1 MRPRRVVPVSAGDTA
16 SRESEAS
23 VRFDAPSCGLDPAH
37 SLQTWNDLCYI
48 FSTLPGMTRDDPAAF
63 APPPA
68 FGPFRVLHQIGIGAL
83 GPVFRTYEP
92 TRDRLVAV
100 KVFRLDVTP
109 EQAQALADE
118 LARAADA
125 GLFHPSIV
133 EPVAAG
139 VEGTCA
145 YRAEE
150 YVAAESLDV
159 AMRHYAPAPLDR
171 ALPFLTQL
179 AGAIDFA
186 RTAGVGHGALHLRD
200 VFVTPDEARASGFG
214 IVEALERVGVRAPVR
229 RPYSAPERIA
239 GAEWSTPADV
249 FSLAAI
255 GYELLTGRRPSG
267 TGEQIGDLSGDN
279 LGDRASALRS
289 VLARA
294 MHDDPSRRYATA
306 LAFVSALESA
316 AHAIAADRPAI
327 AVPLT
332 PSAPPKTVSIP
343 IAAAAP
349 VTDLPD
355 ATEEE
360 VKQHDAFEEDDDVA
374 PERDA
379 DAAHHLAMK
388 EMAEDATP
396 TLFDEAEDESV
407 ADLALDSTAV
417 AAGDSSRWR
426 HDHRVDAE
434 APLLGD
440 LRESHEE
447 RGFAPMFGS
456 PRHIDDVP
464 PAVIERPRRSIL
476 PMAVML
482 MVGLLL
488 GLAIDR
494 FVVGGFESLAPATQ
508 TAAEA
513 AKPTPSPAATA
524 GSTQPSREY
533 SEQAVKPQPAAA
545 TPTPTPKATE
555 PPPVPGDV
563 PGTEAAV
570 APRAPAAAAANQSAR
585 LTVISTPTRAGV
597 SVNGRWRGRTP
608 LTLDDLRFGA
618 YSVRVVQP
626 GFTDSKDEVVLSSRQ
641 PMRTLSVHLQPVSA
655 RASSPASSGTR
666 STPAETR
673 ESGSSRY
680 AGTIYVD
687 SRPRGAKVLI
697 DGKMMGTT
705 PASIPGIPIGSHVVR
720 LELEDHRV
728 WTTSTSVSAG
738 EQSRVTGSLER
749 IR

>member
-1 MRPRRVVPVSAGDTA
+1 
-16 SRESEAS
+16 
-23 VRFDAPSCGLDPAH
+23 
-37 SLQTWNDLCYI
+37 
-48 FSTLPGMTRDDPAAF
+48 MTRDDPAAF

-109 EQAQALADE
+109 EQAQSLADE

-125 GLFHPSIV
+125 ALFHPSIV

-239 GAEWSTPADV
+239 GGEWGTPADV

-255 GYELLTGRRPSG
+255 AYELLTGRRPSG
-267 TGEQIGDLSGDN
+267 TGDQIGDLSGDN
-279 LGDRASALRS
+279 LGGHASAIRS

-294 MHDDPSRRYATA
+294 MDDDPTRRYATA
-306 LAFVSALESA
+306 LAFASALESA
-316 AHAIAADRPAI
+316 SHAVAADQAAI
-327 AVPLT
+327 AVPGDVKASSRPPTSSPAVAEPSSPAPTSQATT
-332 PSAPPKTVSIP
+332 PSAPPIALPIPGATAAHPTKVSGGTK
-343 IAAAAP
+343 AD
-349 VTDLPD
+349 V
-355 ATEEE
+355 
-360 VKQHDAFEEDDDVA
+360 QRYDAFEEDDVA

-379 DAAHHLAMK
+379 DAAHHLVMK
-388 EMAEDATP
+388 EMAEAGEP
-396 TLFDEAEDESV
+396 TLFNGTEEESI
-407 ADLALDSTAV
+407 ADLALETDVVAADDST
-417 AAGDSSRWR
+417 RWR
-426 HDHRVDAE
+426 HDHRAE
-434 APLLGD
+434 TESARFGD
-440 LRESHEE
+440 LPASHEE
-447 RGFAPMFGS
+447 RGFAPTFGS
-456 PRHIDDVP
+456 SRHIDDAPSVVTERPRPAILPMTLILILGLLVGSAITAYMMGGFERTSVP
-464 PAVIERPRRSIL
+464 PAQTVAE
-476 PMAVML
+476 
-482 MVGLLL
+482 
-488 GLAIDR
+488 
-494 FVVGGFESLAPATQ
+494 ES
-508 TAAEA
+508 
-513 AKPTPSPAATA
+513 KPSPPPAATA
-524 GSTQPSREY
+524 GSTQPGRAY
-533 SEQAVKPQPAAA
+533 SEQAVAPQPAANA
-545 TPTPTPKATE
+545 APPPAANAGRSAE

-563 PGTEAAV
+563 PGTEAGV
-570 APRAPAAAAANQSAR
+570 APKASAPSTSTAR
-585 LTVISTPTRAGV
+585 LTVISTPTHAGV
-597 SVNGRWRGRTP
+597 TINGRWRGRTP
-608 LTLDDLRFGA
+608 LTLDELRFGA

-626 GFTDSKDEVVLSSRQ
+626 GFTDSKDDVVLNSRQ

-655 RASSPASSGTR
+655 RTTSASPRT
-666 STPAETR
+666 TPSATR
-673 ESGSSRY
+673 ESGASTY

-687 SRPRGAKVLI
+687 SRPRGAKVMI

-720 LELEDHRV
+720 LELDDHRV

-738 EQSRVTGSLER
+738 EQTRVTGSLER

>member
-1 MRPRRVVPVSAGDTA
+1 V
-16 SRESEAS
+16 
-23 VRFDAPSCGLDPAH
+23 DPAH
-37 SLQTWNDLCYI
+37 SLQAWNDLCYI
-48 FSTLPGMTRDDPAAF
+48 FPILPGMTRDDPAAF

-109 EQAQALADE
+109 EQAQSLADE

-214 IVEALERVGVRAPVR
+214 IVEALERVNVRAPVR

-239 GAEWSTPADV
+239 GAEWGTPADV

-255 GYELLTGRRPSG
+255 AYELLTGRRPSG
-267 TGEQIGDLSGDN
+267 TGEQIGDLNGDN
-279 LGDRASALRS
+279 LGDRASAIRS

-294 MHDDPSRRYATA
+294 MHDDPARRYATA
-306 LAFVSALESA
+306 LAFASALESA
-316 AHAIAADRPAI
+316 AHGVADKAALAI
-327 AVPLT
+327 PLT
-332 PSAPPKTVSIP
+332 LSAPPKTVPIP
-343 IAAAAP
+343 ASTA
-349 VTDLPD
+349 VSGTDVLD
-355 ATEEE
+355 ATEED
-360 VKQHDAFEEDDDVA
+360 VKQHDAFEEDDVA
-374 PERDA
+374 SERDA
-379 DAAHHLAMK
+379 DAAHHLVMK
-388 EMAEDATP
+388 EMADTVDP
-396 TLFDEAEDESV
+396 TLFDDNEDESV
-407 ADLALDSTAV
+407 ADLATDTDAV
-417 AAGDSSRWR
+417 ATDDSSRWR
-426 HDHRVDAE
+426 HEHPADTGPAG
-434 APLLGD
+434 LGD
-440 LRESHEE
+440 LRSSHEE
-447 RGFAPMFGS
+447 RGFAPTFGS
-456 PRHIDDVP
+456 PRHIGDEP
-464 PAVIERPRRSIL
+464 PVVIERQRTSVLTRALFLIL
-476 PMAVML
+476 
-482 MVGLLL
+482 GLL
-488 GLAIDR
+488 GGSAITAYMM
-494 FVVGGFESLAPATQ
+494 GGFERPSSPPAQ
-508 TAAEA
+508 TVAEES
-513 AKPTPSPAATA
+513 KPSPPPAATA
-524 GSTQPSREY
+524 GSAQPGRDF
-533 SEQAVKPQPAAA
+533 SEQTVAPRPAA
-545 TPTPTPKATE
+545 TPPKSAE

-570 APRAPAAAAANQSAR
+570 APRATAPAAANESAR
-585 LTVISTPTRAGV
+585 LTVISTPNRAAV
-597 SVNGRWRGRTP
+597 MVNGRWRGRTP
-608 LTLDDLRFGA
+608 LTLDALRFGA
-618 YSVRVVQP
+618 YNVRVVQP
-626 GFTDSKDEVVLSSRQ
+626 GFTDSKDEVVLNSRQ
-641 PMRTLSVHLQPVSA
+641 PMRTLSVHLQPAST
-655 RASSPASSGTR
+655 RASSSPSSGSR
-666 STPAETR
+666 SPSAATR
-673 ESGSSRY
+673 ESGSSSY

>member
-1 MRPRRVVPVSAGDTA
+1 M
-16 SRESEAS
+16 
-23 VRFDAPSCGLDPAH
+23 DPIQL
-37 SLQTWNDLCYI
+37 LQTWNDLCYI

-109 EQAQALADE
+109 EQAQSLADE

-159 AMRHYAPAPLDR
+159 AIRHYAPASLDR

-186 RTAGVGHGALHLRD
+186 RTANVGHGALHLRD

-255 GYELLTGRRPSG
+255 AYELLTGRRPSG
-267 TGEQIGDLSGDN
+267 TGEQIGDLTGDN
-279 LGDRASALRS
+279 FGGRAAAIRS

-294 MHDDPSRRYATA
+294 MHDDPARRYATA
-306 LAFVSALESA
+306 LAFASALESA
-316 AHAIAADRPAI
+316 VHTGVADKVAT
-327 AVPLT
+327 AVPAEMVKPPAPPASEPLPDET
-332 PSAPPKTVSIP
+332 SRSVAAQPSIPSAPSISKTVP
-343 IAAAAP
+343 VAAAAASRMTN
-349 VTDLPD
+349 VPD
-355 ATEEE
+355 ATEKE
-360 VKQHDAFEEDDDVA
+360 VKQHDVIEEESEDDDVVS
-374 PERDA
+374 EREA
-379 DAAHHLAMK
+379 DAAHHLAITGMG
-388 EMAEDATP
+388 EEAAP
-396 TLFDEAEDESV
+396 TLFDETEDESI
-407 ADLALDSTAV
+407 ADLALDPQAI
-417 AAGDSSRWR
+417 AADDSSRWQ
-426 HDHRVDAE
+426 DDGEDVAPVVD
-434 APLLGD
+434 D
-440 LRESHEE
+440 LNHGREE
-447 RGFAPMFGS
+447 RGFAPAFGS
-456 PRHIDDVP
+456 SRHVDEVP
-464 PAVIERPRRSIL
+464 AAAFERPRPAVL
-476 PMAVML
+476 PMTLML
-482 MVGLLL
+482 ILGLLL
-488 GLAIDR
+488 GSSVTAYLM
-494 FVVGGFESLAPATQ
+494 GGFDRTAPSTPQAVAEES
-508 TAAEA
+508 
-513 AKPTPSPAATA
+513 KPTPPPAATA
-524 GSTQPSREY
+524 GSTQPSRDF
-533 SEQAVKPQPAAA
+533 SEQAVAPRSAAA
-545 TPTPTPKATE
+545 TPKTATE

-563 PGTEAAV
+563 PDTEAAV
-570 APRAPAAAAANQSAR
+570 TPKAPAPAPAEESAR

-597 SVNGRWRGRTP
+597 TVNGRWRGRTP
-608 LTLDDLRFGA
+608 LTLDTLRFGS
-618 YSVRVVQP
+618 YTVRVVQP
-626 GFTDSKDEVVLSSRQ
+626 GFTDSKDEVVLNSRQ
-641 PMRTLSVHLQPVSA
+641 PSRTLSVHLQPASTRTSSA
-655 RASSPASSGTR
+655 SPPAARSAASPPKEGSSSG
-666 STPAETR
+666 
-673 ESGSSRY
+673 Y

-705 PASIPGIPIGSHVVR
+705 PASIPGIPIGSHVIR
-720 LELEDHRV
+720 LELEDHRA
-728 WTTSTSVSAG
+728 WTSSTRVSAG